1 MRKGQL
7 NLLLLAGLCFSA
19 FFHKTDATELD
30 ENCVI
35 NILNRTIQVSEDGGW
50 ALPNVPSNMGQIR
63 ARATCKLEDGRTVS
77 GQSDYFNVVRNGITK
92 VGDIKFETLDPIPVS
107 LSFST
112 TDTLL
117 LNNPEQTFPL
127 TVTGFFADS
136 SVDDLTAGDKGT
148 NYSSTNENIATV
160 SPDGLVTAKAN
171 GVALISARKDGVLAS
186 RRVEVKIGGDLD
198 GDGIPDDAE
207 RALGLNPNDPID
219 ALEDHDND
227 GLSALEEYQAG
238 TNIFE
243 ADTDG
248 DGLTDLEELTGG
260 ANGFITNP
268 LLADSDGD
276 GISDGLEIAGGS
288 DPNDSS
294 SGDLADYL
302 DFITVSP
309 ENLFLTYNA
318 IDGEASGKLSVT
330 GYMLDGTSVDLT
342 QQSSG
347 TRYTT
352 DDITIANF
360 GSSDGEIFAGQ
371 SGETRITVT
380 NRDQSFDVNV
390 TVTQFDPVVQ
400 SAVSIPGYANNVDIQ
415 GNLAYVAAG
424 DSGLQVISVLDTL
437 NPEIIGSVNT
447 QGISIDVK
455 AVGSYAYLADGSEGL
470 QIVDISEPENPKIV
484 SKIDTAGI
492 AQDLSV
498 KGDFVFVA
506 DGSAGIEIF
515 NVANPNKPFAVGS
528 TEYITDVKGIAVEN
542 NFLVAVGGTTLSL
555 FDIEDPSAPLHLSS
569 VNIGTVKDVE
579 ISNEYVYVAAYST
592 GYRIYK
598 ITDAGM
604 LELKGGDRTFVP
616 RDVAVTNGFTFFAEQ
631 LFPNV
636 VAYVNTKNPDEP
648 FFQDTINLSPL
659 GDYAGTG
666 IALNATHAFIT
677 EERYVVGSDYKAT
690 GDTKL
695 FIAQYRELN
704 DANGISPTVSLVEPA
719 SDGVT
724 VEGARLTLTADA
736 QDDIAVGKVDFYV
749 NNLLV
754 AQDTTYP
761 YSVPFTV
768 PQDVGNIAVKAV
780 ATDLGS
786 NSATTVTV
794 TLEVQNDEDG
804 DGLGDEEEATTWMTD
819 ANNPDT
825 DGDNLTDGEEVARGI
840 NPNNQDSDGDGRKDG
855 DEVTAGTDPANPD
868 IVAPTIIATEPAA
881 DQTEV
886 AENSAIIVTFSEALS
901 RKSID
906 ANSIRVY
913 GDGGVSVQGN
923 VKLIGGDT
931 QVLFTPDALMADY
944 TLHEVVVGI
953 VKDTAG
959 NPLAEEQKFNFE
971 TGNTVD
977 TVRPTVSNINP
988 IQNAKDVPVNIALTV
1003 VMSERIDPESVTND
1017 SFYIEDNSTR
1027 ERIEG
1032 LIDVKDDSTTITFTP
1047 NAAFLVGRQHRI
1059 YLRSGIKDLF
1069 GNSMSNR
1076 NYYFTTAFDAD
1087 GVAPLINS
1095 ISVNEGETSVPVN
1108 ARFNI
1113 KFDEAINSY
1122 STKNIKLF
1130 KGDEVV
1136 AVDLTNSSDL
1146 RTATLKPKLNLE
1158 PETVYTLVVDGI
1170 SDLSGNLL
1178 ESAQS
1183 TSFSTGTQ
1191 TDTQT
1196 GSLISYSPNNG
1207 AKDVALN
1214 AAFTADFSERIDP
1227 TSLTSESFRLYNNTK
1242 KRNEAAT
1249 LSLSADG
1256 KRVTLTPDA
1265 LLEEGHHYYVYISW
1279 GTYLK
1284 DIAGN
1289 NVGSYHQYTFT
1300 AGDAEDAQAPSV
1312 LSNNL
1317 SQGLTDVPV
1326 NAPVRLLLN
1335 ESLAAHCVNEET
1347 VSLHS
1352 SAGAVAGSVTLSS
1365 DRRTIT
1371 FTPDAHLVAGEN
1383 YELVVAGVC
1392 DVAGNAVAEYR
1403 MDFTADS
1410 SGNVDTAYPRIS
1422 SVTPTNNA
1430 ADVSVNTAI
1439 VVTFDE
1445 AVDAVSI
1452 SDTLRV
1458 QVNGQSGYVAGDYQV
1473 EGNVVTFTPSA
1484 PLPGSTN
1491 IRTSIYHV
1499 KDRVGNSACCWNYY
1513 FTTENELD
1521 TTAPTV
1527 SSISPTDGAMDIGVG
1542 TPIVLS
1548 FNESLNAAT
1557 VNSNNFKLYSE
1568 GSIITPSVYRSADSK
1583 TITLRGTWP
1592 AGKSLSVI
1600 VTDDVQDLSG
1610 NAMADYISLFSTAV
1624 VDNDNGRP
1632 SVSRLYPNS
1641 GANNVPSVGS
1651 IVMYTSEPMDE
1662 STLLEAFHV
1671 AENGVLVEGQI
1682 TLSAS
1687 GQAIEF
1693 TPDEAFA
1700 EGALVHVYL
1709 DSTARDDSGNAM
1721 NHYQGQ
1727 FRMATTATIG
1737 VRPTPNAYLPS
1748 NGLTNVSLNP
1758 TMRIVYNQD
1767 MDETTI
1773 TDEFI
1778 VMRNNDGNVFP
1789 ATVSLAD
1796 DLRTVEIT
1804 PQSLLSTDS
1813 YYYVSLSSNIL
1824 DTDGDR
1830 QYWSRS
1836 YGFTTGEAAIED
1848 LQAPRVTGMSPT
1860 TGMEDVALN
1869 PRYHVRFDEA
1879 INPYSFE
1886 RVADMSVS
1894 YSASNTEVLYHRYSP
1909 LLESTEYTET
1919 ITQVEDL
1926 SGNEV
1931 VSHSETFITGT
1942 GPDLTSPNYSA
1953 YLPYS
1958 NSTVAV
1964 NSSVIWVMTEVV
1976 DPLTVNSSTV
1986 YVQDVDNG
1994 WAHVSGS
2001 ASIGQDGKTITW
2013 VPDNVLTAGR
2023 RFYARLG
2030 GVADISGNTNSSDS
2044 FYFYT
2049 SLEEDIATPVVTGT
2063 SVHEGLTDVAVN
2075 ARVRVKFNEAVNH
2088 LSLGGIT
2095 LTHNGEQIAVSRTLD
2110 SSHTLVTLTPVTLL
2124 PSGEILSLNV
2134 SGVKDLADNAQ
2145 VEDVNINF
2153 TTELGIDTQTG
2164 SLISY
2169 SPNNGATDVA
2179 LNAAFTADFSE
2190 RIDPTSLTSESF
2202 RLYNNT
2208 ESRNEAATLSLS
2220 ADGKRVTLTPDA
2232 LLEEGHHYYVYISW
2246 GTYLKD
2252 IAGNNVGSYHQ
2263 YTFTAGDAEDAQ
2275 APSVLSNN
2283 LSQGLTD
2290 VPVNAPVRL
2299 LLNESLA
2306 AHCVNEET
2314 VSLHSSAGA
2323 VAGSVT
2329 LSSDRRTITF
2339 TPDAYLVAG
2348 ENYEL
2353 VVAGVCDVAGN
2364 AVAEYRLAFT
2374 TENTGAVD
2382 NSYPTLTSMTPAHGS
2397 QDNAVNAPI
2406 DMTFS
2411 EPLDIRNITSNH
2423 SGGEI
2428 RIYSGS
2434 NYYDGI
2440 FSFNGNVVTFTPTNP
2455 LPQDTQITVYLRYI
2469 KDRVGNSYC
2478 CRSYSFTTQT
2488 L

>member
-7 NLLLLAGLCFSA
+7 NLLLLTGLCFSA
-19 FFHKTDATELD
+19 FFLKTNATELD
-30 ENCVI
+30 KNCVI

-92 VGDIKFETLDPIPVS
+92 VGDIKFEKLDPIPVS
-107 LSFST
+107 LRFST

-117 LNNPEQTFPL
+117 LDNPKQTFPL
-127 TVTGFFADS
+127 TVTGFFADG

-148 NYSSTNENIATV
+148 NYSSTNETIASV
-160 SPDGLVTAKAN
+160 STDGVVTARAN

-186 RRVEVKIGGDLD
+186 RRVEVRIGGDMD
-198 GDGIPDDAE
+198 SDGIPDDAE

-260 ANGFITNP
+260 TNGFVTNP

-288 DPNDSS
+288 DPNDSE
-294 SGDLADYL
+294 SGNLTDYL

-309 ENLFLTYNA
+309 ENLLLTYNA

-360 GSSDGEIFAGQ
+360 GLSDGEIFAGQ
-371 SGETRITVT
+371 SGETTITVT
-380 NRDQSFDVNV
+380 NRDESFVVNV

-400 SAVSIPGYANNVDIQ
+400 STVSIPGYANNVDIQ
-415 GNLAYVAAG
+415 GNLAYIAAG
-424 DSGLQVISVLDTL
+424 DSGLQVISVVDTL
-437 NPEIIGSVNT
+437 NPEIIGSVDT

-455 AVGSYAYLADGSEGL
+455 AVGSYAYLADGSEGV
-470 QIVDISEPENPKIV
+470 QIVDISEPENAKIV
-484 SKIDTAGI
+484 SKLDTAGT

-515 NVANPNKPFAVGS
+515 NVANPNKPFAIGS
-528 TEYITDVKGIAVEN
+528 TEHLTDVKGIAVEN
-542 NFLVAVGGTTLSL
+542 NFMVAVGGTTLSL

-704 DANGISPTVSLVEPA
+704 DANGIPPTVSLVEPA
-719 SDGVT
+719 TDGVT

-768 PQDVGNIAVKAV
+768 PQNVGNIAVKAV

-786 NSATTVTV
+786 NSTTTVTV

-804 DGLGDEEEATTWMTD
+804 DGLGDEEEANTWMTD

-825 DGDNLTDGEEVARGI
+825 DGDGLIDGEEVARGI

-855 DEVTAGTDPANPD
+855 DEVAAGTDPANPD
-868 IVAPTIIATEPAA
+868 IIAPTTVATEPTT
-881 DQTEV
+881 DETEV

-901 RKSID
+901 RKSVN

-913 GDGGVSVQGN
+913 GDGGVPVPGN

-931 QVLFTPDALMADY
+931 QVLFTPNALMADY
-944 TLHEVVVGI
+944 TVHEVVIGI

-959 NPLAEEQKFNFE
+959 NPLAQEQRFTFE

-988 IQNAKDVPVNIALTV
+988 VHNAKDVPVNIALTV
-1003 VMSERIDPESVTND
+1003 VMSERIDPESVTSD

-1087 GVAPLINS
+1087 GVAPLISS

-1108 ARFNI
+1108 ARLNVR
-1113 KFDEAINSY
+1113 FDEAINSY
-1122 STKNIKLF
+1122 STKNIQLF
-1130 KGDEVV
+1130 KGDEIV

-1158 PETVYTLVVDGI
+1158 PETGYTLVVDGI

-1183 TSFSTGTQ
+1183 TSFTTGTQ

-1196 GSLISYSPNNG
+1196 GSLMSYSPKSG
-1207 AKDVALN
+1207 ATDVALN
-1214 AAFTADFSERIDP
+1214 ATITADFSERIDP
-1227 TSLTSESFRLYNNTK
+1227 TSLTSESFRLYNNTE

-1256 KRVTLTPDA
+1256 KRVTLTPDV

-1279 GTYLK
+1279 GSYLK

-1300 AGDAEDAQAPSV
+1300 AGVSEDAQAPSV
-1312 LSNNL
+1312 IANNL

-1326 NAPVRLLLN
+1326 NAPVRLFLD
-1335 ESLAAHCVNEET
+1335 ETLAAHCVNEET
-1347 VSLHS
+1347 VSLQNS
-1352 SAGAVAGSVTLSS
+1352 TGTVSGSVALSS

-1371 FTPDAHLVAGEN
+1371 FTPDEYLVAGED
-1383 YELVVAGVC
+1383 YELLVAGVC
-1392 DVAGNAVAEYR
+1392 DVAGNEVAEYR

-1410 SGNVDTAYPRIS
+1410 SGSVDTAYPRIS
-1422 SVTPTNNA
+1422 SVTPTNNTS
-1430 ADVSVNTAI
+1430 DVSVNTAI
-1439 VVTFDE
+1439 VVTFNE
-1445 AVDAVSI
+1445 AVDALNINDAV
-1452 SDTLRV
+1452 RV

-1473 EGNVVTFTPSA
+1473 EGSVVTFTPSE
-1484 PLPGSTN
+1484 PLPGSTQ
-1491 IRTSIYHV
+1491 IRTSIYYV

-1513 FTTENELD
+1513 FTTEDELD

-1527 SSISPTDGAMDIGVG
+1527 SSISPADGAMDIGVG

-1557 VNSNNFKLYSE
+1557 VNSNHFKLYSE

-1610 NAMADYISLFSTAV
+1610 NAMADYVSLFSTAV

-1662 STLLEAFHV
+1662 SSLHDAFHV

-1693 TPDEAFA
+1693 TPDEAFV

-1727 FRMATTATIG
+1727 FRMATTTATAG

-1758 TMRIVYNQD
+1758 SMRIVYNQD

-1778 VMRNNDGNVFP
+1778 VMRNNDGSAFP
-1789 ATVSLAD
+1789 ATISLAD

-1804 PQSLLSTDS
+1804 PQSLLSADS

-1836 YGFTTGEAAIED
+1836 YGFTTGEVAVED
-1848 LQAPRVTGMSPT
+1848 LQAPRVTAMSPA
-1860 TGMEDVALN
+1860 TGMENVALN
-1869 PRYHVRFDEA
+1869 PRYHVHFDEA

-1886 RVADMSVS
+1886 RIADMSIS

-1909 LLESTEYTET
+1909 LSESTEHTET

-1926 SGNEV
+1926 SGNKV
-1931 VSHSETFITGT
+1931 VSHSETFTTGT
-1942 GPDLTSPNYSA
+1942 GPDLTSPNYST

-1964 NSSVIWVMTEVV
+1964 NSSVIWVMNEVV

-1986 YVQDVDNG
+1986 YVRDVNNG
-1994 WAHVSGS
+1994 SVHVAGS

-2023 RFYARLG
+2023 RFNARLG

-2049 SLEEDIATPVVTGT
+2049 SLEEDTAAPVVTGT

-2075 ARVRVKFNEAVNH
+2075 ARVRVKFSETISH

-2095 LTHNGEQIAVSRTLD
+2095 LTHNGEQIAVNRALD
-2110 SSHTLVTLTPVTLL
+2110 SSHALVTLTPVTLL
-2124 PSGEILSLNV
+2124 PAGETLSLNV
-2134 SGVKDLADNAQ
+2134 SGVKDLADNVQ
-2145 VEDVNINF
+2145 VEDININF

-2164 SLISY
+2164 SLMSY
-2169 SPNNGATDVA
+2169 SPKSGATD
-2179 LNAAFTADFSE
+2179 
-2190 RIDPTSLTSESF
+2190 
-2202 RLYNNT
+2202 
-2208 ESRNEAATLSLS
+2208 
-2220 ADGKRVTLTPDA
+2220 
-2232 LLEEGHHYYVYISW
+2232 
-2246 GTYLKD
+2246 
-2252 IAGNNVGSYHQ
+2252 
-2263 YTFTAGDAEDAQ
+2263 
-2275 APSVLSNN
+2275 
-2283 LSQGLTD
+2283 
-2290 VPVNAPVRL
+2290 
-2299 LLNESLA
+2299 
-2306 AHCVNEET
+2306 
-2314 VSLHSSAGA
+2314 
-2323 VAGSVT
+2323 
-2329 LSSDRRTITF
+2329 
-2339 TPDAYLVAG
+2339 
-2348 ENYEL
+2348 
-2353 VVAGVCDVAGN
+2353 
-2364 AVAEYRLAFT
+2364 
-2374 TENTGAVD
+2374 
-2382 NSYPTLTSMTPAHGS
+2382 
-2397 QDNAVNAPI
+2397 
-2406 DMTFS
+2406 
-2411 EPLDIRNITSNH
+2411 
-2423 SGGEI
+2423 
-2428 RIYSGS
+2428 
-2434 NYYDGI
+2434 
-2440 FSFNGNVVTFTPTNP
+2440 
-2455 LPQDTQITVYLRYI
+2455 
-2469 KDRVGNSYC
+2469 
-2478 CRSYSFTTQT
+2478 
-2488 L
+2488 